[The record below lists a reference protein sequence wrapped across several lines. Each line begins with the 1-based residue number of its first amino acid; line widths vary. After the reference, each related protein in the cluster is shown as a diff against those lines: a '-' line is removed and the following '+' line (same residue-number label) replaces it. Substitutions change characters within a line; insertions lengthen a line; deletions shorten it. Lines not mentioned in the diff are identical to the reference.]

1 MPVGPHDSLP
11 KLYRRQQ
18 LLSDEAERLEGLCSE
33 LAPDSDAYYILELQI
48 TALREEASRVSARIG
63 DVLERDLQR

>member
-1 MPVGPHDSLP
+1 MGSHDSLP

-18 LLSDEAERLEGLCSE
+18 LLSDEAERLQGLRNE
-33 LAPDSDAYYILELQI
+33 LTPDSDDHYILELQI
-48 TALREEASRVSARIG
+48 TALREEASRVSARIA